1 MSNTRRYRT
10 LSDFITITDITNTD
24 TLFINLFNQ
33 YLINAQLYIHW

>member
-24 TLFINLFNQ
+24 ITNFIYQFV
-33 YLINAQLYIHW
+33 